1 VAPWSSLMVPYM
13 RAGGKKT
20 NETGRVE
27 RFVQTEISMMATG
40 RMVSFMDLASSP
52 DKTETDMKETG
63 ESTSS
68 TVEGIYS

>member
-1 VAPWSSLMVPYM
+1 M

-40 RMVSFMDLASSP
+40 RMVSFMDLASSLVKM
-52 DKTETDMKETG
+52 DTDMKETG
-63 ESTSS
+63 KSTKG
-68 TVEGIYS
+68 TVRALLPGLMVIVTRVAS